1 MTVMEQGLYRGSTK
15 HLKLEIFD
23 VNGNRVMI
31 DTASL
36 SLTIYRPDGTVM
48 MAVTSGFDPQPD
60 GSVVKVITIPEVEPT
75 GIWRAVWRY
84 TDPDGNTFV
93 EEVPFVVSDPVG

>member
-1 MTVMEQGLYRGSTK
+1 LTIVELGLYRGSTK

-23 VNGNRVMI
+23 KDGNRVVI

-36 SLTIYRPDGTVM
+36 TLTLYRPDGTI
-48 MAVTSGFDPQPD
+48 MATFTSGFDPQPD
-60 GSVVKVITIPEVEPT
+60 GSVVRTITIPEAELT

-84 TDPDGNTFV
+84 VDPDGNTFV
-93 EEVPFVVSDPVG
+93 EEVPFVVSDPVR

>member
-1 MTVMEQGLYRGSTK
+1 MELGMYRGSTK

-23 VNGNRVMI
+23 KDGNKVVI

-36 SLTIYRPDGTVM
+36 SLTLYRPDGTDMVTF
-48 MAVTSGFDPQPD
+48 TSGFDPQPD
-60 GSVVKVITIPEVEPT
+60 GSVVKTITIPEAEPT

-84 TDPDGNTFV
+84 VDPDGNTFV
-93 EEVPFVVSDPVG
+93 EEVPFVVSDPVS

>member
-1 MTVMEQGLYRGSTK
+1 MELGLYRGSTK

-23 VNGNRVMI
+23 RDGNKIVI
-31 DTASL
+31 NTAML
-36 SLTIYRPDGTVM
+36 TLTIYRPDGTD
-48 MAVTSGFDPQPD
+48 MATFTSGFDPQPD
-60 GSVVKVITIPEVEPT
+60 GAVVKSITIPESEPT

-93 EEVPFVVSDPVG
+93 EEVPFVVSDPVR